1 MFVLSQAHGCAEKM
15 FISQTPAKKQLPQ
28 ESPADTAIYEN
39 ISGEPTQA
47 GLPLS
52 EPMECLGGS
61 SAKTEA

>member
-15 FISQTPAKKQLPQ
+15 FISQTPEKKQLPQ

-39 ISGEPTQA
+39 IPGESTQA

-52 EPMECLGGS
+52 EPMRCLGGS

>member
-39 ISGEPTQA
+39 IPGEPTLA
-47 GLPLS
+47 FLS
-52 EPMECLGGS
+52 LAAPMGWLGGS
-61 SAKTEA
+61 SARTE